1 MLPYITLLSGGS
13 FGCTTIFTS
22 IWQNFFCQMG
32 PLLGVDPGL
41 PFGLYFF
48 PLTSEQLSIIYIKCQ
63 EHISEQFLFL
73 LLFCFCWHWWS
84 EGPICG
90 TFLQESK
97 SWSKLSPYHRFEG
110 TSKTEIDQGFQKSW
124 SHPRQSILWFII
136 NESLSS
142 LSWNLPKNKGPIWQN
157 FFCQIDVKIVVQPNV
172 PPESS
177 VQGIQTRYPRK

>member
-1 MLPYITLLSGGS
+1 MASIVETANNIQLVPAACRQKPNLSAHCCSYYMQPFRTVGSTLLSGGS

-97 SWSKLSPYHRFEG
+97 SWSKLSPYQRFEG
-110 TSKTEIDQGFQKSW
+110 SSKTEIDQGFQKSW
-124 SHPRQSILWFII
+124 SHPR
-136 NESLSS
+136 
-142 LSWNLPKNKGPIWQN
+142 
-157 FFCQIDVKIVVQPNV
+157 
-172 PPESS
+172 
-177 VQGIQTRYPRK
+177 

>member
-1 MLPYITLLSGGS
+1 MPNAAPLFCPLAWCSVHIAVRGSKCECEWEASSHHHQGMKAESGANGRVFLRS
-13 FGCTTIFTS
+13 QKAFALFFRTPPHCFLEDRLVARRFSRQFDRI
-22 IWQNFFCQMG
+22 FFCQMG

-97 SWSKLSPYHRFEG
+97 SWSKLSPYRRFEG

-124 SHPRQSILWFII
+124 S
-136 NESLSS
+136 
-142 LSWNLPKNKGPIWQN
+142 
-157 FFCQIDVKIVVQPNV
+157 
-172 PPESS
+172 
-177 VQGIQTRYPRK
+177 

>member
-1 MLPYITLLSGGS
+1 MYYTLCSVENLKTCSTLKRQFMKRRNNCTDRNFSLRHYIIKYNSSWAHCFLEDRLVARRFSRQ
-13 FGCTTIFTS
+13 FDRI
-22 IWQNFFCQMG
+22 FFCQMG

-124 SHPRQSILWFII
+124 SHPRQSIL
-136 NESLSS
+136 
-142 LSWNLPKNKGPIWQN
+142 
-157 FFCQIDVKIVVQPNV
+157 
-172 PPESS
+172 
-177 VQGIQTRYPRK
+177 

>member
-1 MLPYITLLSGGS
+1 
-13 FGCTTIFTS
+13 
-22 IWQNFFCQMG
+22 MG

-73 LLFCFCWHWWS
+73 SLFCFCWHWWS

-136 NESLSS
+136 IESLSS
-142 LSWNLPKNKGPIWQN
+142 FWVEICLKIKVPFGKIFSVKLTWKSSCNQMFLQKAVCDMTEDEVKKFEEDWTNLWDPEITQNDIWHAH
-157 FFCQIDVKIVVQPNV
+157 
-172 PPESS
+172 
-177 VQGIQTRYPRK
+177 

>member
-1 MLPYITLLSGGS
+1 MTWWYSPVMRWSDIKVETNNTRKHQNRSDDSQKSLHGSSWKPFGASWEAFDTLGTPGTELSGGS
-13 FGCTTIFTS
+13 NGCTPIFTS
-22 IWQNFFCQMG
+22 IWQKKIWQMG
-32 PLLGVDPGL
+32 LIFGVDPGL

-48 PLTSEQLSIIYIKCQ
+48 PLTSEQLSIIYIRCQ

-110 TSKTEIDQGFQKSW
+110 TSKTEIDQGFQKNW
-124 SHPRQSILWFII
+124 SHPRQSIL
-136 NESLSS
+136 
-142 LSWNLPKNKGPIWQN
+142 
-157 FFCQIDVKIVVQPNV
+157 
-172 PPESS
+172 
-177 VQGIQTRYPRK
+177 

>member
-1 MLPYITLLSGGS
+1 MYLIAGYKLLYKHQLPSTGNPWENWDVAHCFLEDCLVARPFSRQFDRI
-13 FGCTTIFTS
+13 
-22 IWQNFFCQMG
+22 FFCQMG
-32 PLLGVDPGL
+32 PLMGVDPGL

-90 TFLQESK
+90 AFLQESK

-124 SHPRQSILWFII
+124 SHPRQSIL
-136 NESLSS
+136 
-142 LSWNLPKNKGPIWQN
+142 
-157 FFCQIDVKIVVQPNV
+157 
-172 PPESS
+172 
-177 VQGIQTRYPRK
+177 

>member
-1 MLPYITLLSGGS
+1 ML
-13 FGCTTIFTS
+13 IFQVLHYKLIHTAFWR
-22 IWQNFFCQMG
+22 IVWLHDDFLVNLTEFFCQMG

-124 SHPRQSILWFII
+124 SHPRQSIL
-136 NESLSS
+136 
-142 LSWNLPKNKGPIWQN
+142 
-157 FFCQIDVKIVVQPNV
+157 
-172 PPESS
+172 
-177 VQGIQTRYPRK
+177 